1 MTDQKYFSLMAE
13 TLDPALP
20 EDEKINALLAH
31 AEKEFGLTIRVAQK
45 LIENT
50 AANNLL
56 RAYVLNDVLTGTLS
70 AIQRIHS
77 EWIMQDQKMEPS
89 LEDVE
94 WLSFM
99 MTNIVPS
106 MLRILEP
113 DDYDWIAGKPTASQN
128 VAQPAV
134 EALDEAVLLWFAG
147 CNVVP
152 PDAGLVGPV
161 QDGVRG
167 QLRAVV
173 TDDRIRASPS
183 PANNVVQLTRHA
195 PAGDRGVGDQGE
207 ALSGAVV
214 DHRQDAEAPSVGEL
228 VRDEVQAPALIG
240 GHRRRDRPP
249 GPHRPLAAAAPA
261 HRQSLL
267 AIEPLHPLLVDGM
280 AFPPQQYM

>member
-134 EALDEAVLLWFAG
+134 EALDEAVLLRFARRD
-147 CNVVP
+147 VVP
-152 PDAGLVGPV
+152 ADAGRIRPA
-161 QDGVRG
+161 QDRVRG
-167 QLRAVV
+167 QLGAVV
-173 TDDRIRASPS
+173 ADDGVRASAT
-183 PANNVVQLTRHA
+183 PANDIVEFSRHT
-195 PAGDRGVGDQGE
+195 PAGDISGAAVDPSSIASRDAVPMWEDSHEPNSWVIVGDDELE
-207 ALSGAVV
+207 AARRESAALAGNIAAKPAV
-214 DHRQDAEAPSVGEL
+214 
-228 VRDEVQAPALIG
+228 
-240 GHRRRDRPP
+240 
-249 GPHRPLAAAAPA
+249 
-261 HRQSLL
+261 
-267 AIEPLHPLLVDGM
+267 
-280 AFPPQQYM
+280 